1 MPVSAQTDSLRY
13 RIWKLQIIF
22 SILSPCILVL
32 GKDVLHRKEL
42 MKVFSKVY
50 EWRSKVVHT
59 GKIPNKT
66 KKIPFTQEEI
76 NEFIK
81 NAQDLCRDSIMKIVE
96 DGKFPD
102 WNNLILGEESS

>member
-1 MPVSAQTDSLRY
+1 MRKLTVCATEYGNSKLSFQFRLRAS
-13 RIWKLQIIF
+13 WF
-22 SILSPCILVL
+22 L